1 MEGRKREVVEGYKH
15 GSNRAISEDI
25 EVRRK
30 ERKVSDMS

>member
-25 EVRRK
+25 EIKRK
-30 ERKVSDMS
+30 KRKVSEMS